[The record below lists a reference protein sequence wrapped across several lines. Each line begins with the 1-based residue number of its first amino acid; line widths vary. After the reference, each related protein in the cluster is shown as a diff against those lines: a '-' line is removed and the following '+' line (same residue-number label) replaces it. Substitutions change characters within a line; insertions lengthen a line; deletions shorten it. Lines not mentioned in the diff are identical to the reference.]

1 MLVSDLTTAK
11 LRPRETPVRGSWEAN
26 DIMAESSAFGG
37 IVRGRVI
44 GISTGMAIGFPAFGA
59 VILGPLGDKFG
70 RPSPLVLSWDLSLG
84 RGLRDGYRARP
95 QS

>member
-1 MLVSDLTTAK
+1 
-11 LRPRETPVRGSWEAN
+11 
-26 DIMAESSAFGG
+26 MAESSAFGG

-70 RPSPLVLSWDLSLG
+70 VQTPVAVGAVVGLIAWAWIARRLSRQTAILERPP
-84 RGLRDGYRARP
+84 GLD
-95 QS
+95 